1 MKKITCILVE
11 DEKPSMDELRFI
23 LEPYEMLEIIGEAN
37 TGKSGFEL
45 TKALHPDLVFLDISM
60 PEGSG
65 IELASKLMFLTKR
78 PEIIFTTA
86 HTQHAINAFELG
98 AIDYLLKPYDERRLH
113 KTMERVRELF
123 LPSPVEAAAAAN
135 SEKCDRLPV
144 FQGEKVVLVPIDQID
159 YCSADKDQ
167 TLIHTSDGV
176 LSCNLTLSEIIQK
189 TNLFRVHRGT
199 LVNLRRIKEIYPWF
213 NGTYQIV
220 LNDSKGSSLV
230 VSRSF
235 VKALKQELHI

>member
-23 LEPYEMLEIIGEAN
+23 LEPYEMLEIIGEAT

-45 TKALHPDLVFLDISM
+45 IKTLHPDLVFLDISM

-98 AIDYLLKPYDERRLH
+98 AIDYLLKPYDDRRLH

-123 LPSPVEAAAAAN
+123 APSPVEEAIVAT
-135 SEKCDRLPV
+135 SEKCERLPV
-144 FQGEKVVLVPIDQID
+144 MQGEKVVLVPVDQIN
-159 YCSADKDQ
+159 YCSTDKDQ
-167 TLIHTSDGV
+167 TLIHTREGV
-176 LSCNLTLSEIIQK
+176 LRCNLTLSEITLK

-199 LVNLRRIKEIYPWF
+199 LVNLSKIKEIYPWF

-220 LNDSKGSSLV
+220 LNDSLGSILL
-230 VSRSF
+230 VSRSY
-235 VKALKQELHI
+235 VKVLKQKLHI